1 MVGGDV
7 MTKTMIAALILMA
20 TAGAGLAEPLLGSWR
35 TAPQDDGTMGVVQVA
50 PCGAALCG
58 TLIASL
64 DPAGK
69 EVPNPENG
77 MTILSETLPQGGGE
91 YRGKIYAPDRDQT
104 YASRLQL
111 SGDTLK
117 VSGCVLGICRDGG
130 SWTRVK

>member
-1 MVGGDV
+1 MNKV
-7 MTKTMIAALILMA
+7 MMAGLIVMA
-20 TAGAGLAEPLLGSWR
+20 TAGGSLAEPLLGKWR

-58 TLIASL
+58 TLVASL
-64 DPAGK
+64 DPNGK
-69 EVPNPENG
+69 EVANPENG
-77 MTILSETLPQGGGE
+77 MLILTETVTSGGGE

-130 SWTRVK
+130 SWARLK

>member
-1 MVGGDV
+1 

-20 TAGAGLAEPLLGSWR
+20 TAGAGLAEPLLESWR

>member
-1 MVGGDV
+1 
-7 MTKTMIAALILMA
+7 MTRMMMTALILMA
-20 TAGAGLAEPLLGSWR
+20 TAGAGLAEPLLGAWR

-50 PCGAALCG
+50 PCGVALCG

-64 DPAGK
+64 DSAGK

-77 MTILSETLPQGGGE
+77 MTILSETVAFGGGE

-104 YASRLQL
+104 YNSRLQL